1 MTMLTVTLLS
11 LVVAAAFGFLAWRS
25 IRREQLRAQARI
37 ASLASAIDDAS
48 ARDLSFEWPGEETA
62 APAAPV
68 LFESKTEESGRRR
81 PLLTAAAG
89 LAAVLAVVVLI
100 AMSGERYEDAVRP
113 AISAPVE
120 SLELLSLR
128 SAREGPTLAVTG
140 LVRNRSDEPFT
151 AITAIVS
158 AMDSDGRTLRSA
170 SAALDALSAGHESLF
185 VVTIP
190 DARDVAR
197 YRVSFRDASGVIRHV
212 DRRTDHTRAV
222 S

>member
-1 MTMLTVTLLS
+1 MLTVTLLS

-25 IRREQLRAQARI
+25 IRREQLRADARN
-37 ASLASAIDDAS
+37 ASLAAAIDNAS
-48 ARDLSFEWPGEETA
+48 TRDLSFEWPGEEP
-62 APAAPV
+62 APSTAPV
-68 LFESKTEESGRRR
+68 LFESKTEESSRRR

-100 AMSGERYEDAVRP
+100 AMSGGRYENAVHVQP

-158 AMDSDGRTLRSA
+158 AMDSEGRTVRNA
-170 SAALDALSAGHESLF
+170 SAAIDALSAGHQSLF

-190 DARDVAR
+190 NASDVAR